1 MTLTP
6 SPVDLTKTSLHI
18 LELIGESEQHFLE
31 QAVRA
36 ESESRKAVADQPG
49 VPHAQLSLASVAPK
63 SLLRGWWVELQEDGG
78 PIIGTAILTPHG
90 KTSEVIGYDPRSRR
104 ILTKS
109 LSVYELGLPQT
120 TFAAH
125 GRQFLRQIGW

>member
-1 MTLTP
+1 MTFTP

-18 LELIGESEQHFLE
+18 LELIEESEQHFLG
-31 QAVRA
+31 QAVPA
-36 ESESRKAVADQPG
+36 ASESRNVVADEPG
-49 VPHAQLSLASVAPK
+49 VPQAQLSLAGVTPK
-63 SLLRGWWVELQEDGG
+63 ALLRGWWVELQEDSDLM
-78 PIIGTAILTPHG
+78 IGAAIFTPHG

-120 TFAAH
+120 AFATH